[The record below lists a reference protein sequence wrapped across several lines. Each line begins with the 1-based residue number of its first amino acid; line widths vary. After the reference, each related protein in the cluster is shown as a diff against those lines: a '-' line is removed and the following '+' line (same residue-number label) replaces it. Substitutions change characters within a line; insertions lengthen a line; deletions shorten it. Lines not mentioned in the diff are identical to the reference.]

1 MEEEKDN
8 PPSSL
13 SAKPSLRWGI
23 LRKAFLSRDNS
34 SHTDTTTA
42 TSEMGEK
49 LKLISRKTGQGFNLI
64 KSQLINKNK
73 ITSTLDEQHLGDE
86 SNDIY
91 VSYTLPLDTAP
102 TLIMSQ
108 RVENHVSLND
118 FEICNKYNIDNTGLV
133 CNWPSEDV
141 LAYFCLTHAD
151 KFRSK
156 RIIELGAGYGLAG
169 LVIAAG
175 TDVSEVVVSDG
186 NPQVVDY
193 IQRNINANSAAFA
206 DTKVKS
212 MMLHWNQEQVP
223 EVLNTFDIIVASDC
237 TFFKEFHEGLAKTV
251 KSLLKVSEASEAI
264 FLSPK
269 RGNSLDKFLEKV
281 NEIGM
286 HYSITENYDKEVWQQ
301 HQKFL
306 QGDDS
311 WPNYEKDHSYP
322 LLVSITF

>member
-13 SAKPSLRWGI
+13 SSKPSLRWGI
-23 LRKAFLSRDNS
+23 LRKAFLNRNHS
-34 SHTDTTTA
+34 SHPDITI

-64 KSQLINKNK
+64 RYQLINNNK
-73 ITSTLDEQHLGDE
+73 ITSTLEEQHLGDK
-86 SNDIY
+86 SSDIY

-108 RVENHVSLND
+108 RVENYVNLND

-141 LAYFCLTHAD
+141 LAYFCLTHANM
-151 KFRSK
+151 FRSK

-169 LVIAAG
+169 LVIAAA
-175 TDVSEVVVSDG
+175 TDVSEVVISDG
-186 NPQVVDY
+186 NPQVVNY

-206 DTKVKS
+206 DSKVKS
-212 MMLHWNQEQVP
+212 MMLHWNQEQDP
-223 EVLNTFDIIVASDC
+223 EVLDKFDIIVASDC
-237 TFFKEFHEGLAKTV
+237 TFFKEFHKGLAKTV
-251 KSLLKVSEASEAI
+251 RSLLKSSKASEAI
-264 FLSPK
+264 FLNPK

-286 HYSITENYDKEVWQQ
+286 HHSITENYDKEVWQH

-306 QGDDS
+306 HGDDS

-322 LLVSITF
+322 LLVRITF

>member
-102 TLIMSQ
+102 TLIM
-108 RVENHVSLND
+108 
-118 FEICNKYNIDNTGLV
+118 
-133 CNWPSEDV
+133 
-141 LAYFCLTHAD
+141 
-151 KFRSK
+151 RSK

-175 TDVSEVVVSDG
+175 IDVS
-186 NPQVVDY
+186 
-193 IQRNINANSAAFA
+193 
-206 DTKVKS
+206 
-212 MMLHWNQEQVP
+212 EQVP

>member
-1 MEEEKDN
+1 MEDEKEDN

-13 SAKPSLRWGI
+13 SSKPSLRWGI
-23 LRKAFLSRDNS
+23 LRKAFLSGNNS
-34 SHTDTTTA
+34 SHTDSTT

-64 KSQLINKNK
+64 KSQIINNNK
-73 ITSTLDEQHLGDE
+73 ITSTLEEPHLDDK

-108 RVENHVSLND
+108 RVENNVSLND

-141 LAYFCLTHAD
+141 LAYFCLSHAD

-169 LVIAAG
+169 LVIAAA
-175 TDVSEVVVSDG
+175 TDASEVVISDG
-186 NPQVVDY
+186 NPQVVNY

-212 MMLHWNQEQVP
+212 MILHWNQEQVP
-223 EVLNTFDIIVASDC
+223 EVLDTFDIIVASDC

-251 KSLLKVSEASEAI
+251 RALLRSSKDSEAI

-286 HYSITENYDKEVWQQ
+286 HYSITENYDNEVWQH

-306 QGDDS
+306 HGDDS

-322 LLVSITF
+322 VLVRITF